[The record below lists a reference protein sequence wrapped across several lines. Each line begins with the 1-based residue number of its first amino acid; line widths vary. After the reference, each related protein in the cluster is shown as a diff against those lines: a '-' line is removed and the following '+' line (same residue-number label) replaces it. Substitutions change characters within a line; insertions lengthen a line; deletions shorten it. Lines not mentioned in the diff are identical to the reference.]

1 MTVIDFPALAA
12 RTRSAL
18 VAVRE
23 CAQSF
28 RTLAPATS
36 ADEVVRAFD
45 QMDRPLSGQA
55 QRVHL
60 MAAVHPDD
68 AVREE
73 AREIER
79 EISELS
85 TELSLDRELYQRLA
99 AVDAGALSDDT
110 ARRALEHALRD
121 FRRSGVDKDDSTR
134 ARIVALREELVS
146 LGQAFDKN
154 IVDGGRTYWVERGH
168 AGLSGLPQDF
178 LASHPEAEDGRV
190 ALSTDPPDRLP
201 VMVYAEDAE
210 LRREYSKACATRA
223 YPVNIEVLQSI
234 LEKRHEL
241 AGLLGFASWA
251 DYVTEDKMTKCAATA
266 RSFVERV
273 QALARPRF
281 ELELAE
287 LLEEKRMLDPAASD
301 VRDYDRGFLVER
313 VRRGRFQVNAQEV
326 RAYFPFERVLSGV
339 LNTASALYGVEFVVN
354 TEEPRWHADVRV
366 LDLMEEQ
373 QLVGRIFLDLHP
385 REGKYKH
392 AAMFDVQPGLAGE
405 TIPAGALV
413 CNFSQPQ
420 GDDPAL
426 MEHDHVTTL
435 FHEFGHLLHGL
446 FAGRQ
451 SWRCFSGISC
461 EWDFVEVPS
470 QLFEE
475 WAWDARVLASFTAH
489 KHTGEPIPAELVER
503 MKAAQEYGKSSG
515 VLVQMTYASLSL
527 GYHEG
532 DPSELGVVERM
543 LAIKRET
550 APFPHEEGT
559 CMVASFGHLHG
570 YSALYYTYMWSLA
583 ICKDLIASFGDDLMD
598 TERARCYR
606 RSVLEPGGARDAR
619 ELVSEFLGR
628 ETTTEA
634 FEAWLSV

>member
-12 RTRSAL
+12 RTRAAL
-18 VAVRE
+18 AAVRE

-28 RTLAPATS
+28 RTLAPDTA

-45 QMDRPLSGQA
+45 HMDRPLAGQA

-73 AREIER
+73 ARGIER

-85 TELSLDRELYQRLA
+85 TELSLDREIYQRLVV
-99 AVDAGALSDDT
+99 VDAEALSDDT

-134 ARIVALREELVS
+134 PRIVALREELVS
-146 LGQAFDKN
+146 LGQTFDKN
-154 IVDGGRTYWVERGH
+154 IVDGGETFWVEGGH
-168 AGLSGLPQDF
+168 ARLTGLPEDF

-190 ALSTDPPDRLP
+190 GLTTDPPDRLP
-201 VMVYAEDAE
+201 IMVYAEDAE
-210 LRREYSKACATRA
+210 LRREYSKACARRA
-223 YPVNIEVLQSI
+223 YPANIEVLQSI

-281 ELELAE
+281 EVELSE
-287 LLEEKRMLDPAASD
+287 LLEEKRTLDPAASD

-326 RAYFPFERVLSGV
+326 RAYFPFEQVLSGV
-339 LNTASALYGVEFVVN
+339 LSTASALYGVEFVVN
-354 TEEPRWHADVRV
+354 TEEPRWHPDVRV
-366 LDLMEEQ
+366 LDLMEEE

-489 KHTGEPIPAELVER
+489 KDTGEPIPAELVER

-598 TERARCYR
+598 TERARSYR